1 MKNILLLILIYFF
14 ICLFLFCIQKKENI
28 VLSSF
33 YTNTLESNNLTN
45 DLILVNKKYYL
56 KKDFVPDDLVTV
68 SNEYSKKKVRISEK
82 ALKNY
87 IKMIDDLRKEG
98 LNVDLISGYRSYKYQ
113 KNLYDNYVKEDGVL
127 KADTYS
133 ARPGHSEHQTGLA
146 FDLGKKGTYL
156 KETDKEYEWIL
167 KNAYKYGFIIRYK
180 KEFESITGYMFE
192 PWHLRYVGKSSLDI
206 YKKNIT
212 LEEYLKKNM
221 KY

>member
-212 LEEYLKKNM
+212 LEEYLKKI
-221 KY
+221 

>member
-98 LNVDLISGYRSYKYQ
+98 LNVDLISGYRSYTYQ
-113 KNLYDNYVKEDGVL
+113 KNLYNNYVKQDGVL

-212 LEEYLKKNM
+212 LEEYLKKI
-221 KY
+221 